1 MAPLELRPDVARLRH
16 GADGGDMGGDID
28 GDRSEASTRTS
39 DGTTGPGH
47 GPRDGSGN
55 GAENRAALRQRT
67 FKTGRVVVKGV
78 QTMECVIRN
87 MSLTGAR
94 IVITNNAALPDRFD
108 LFIGDE
114 GMHREVEVM
123 SRSPSSAGLRF
134 LKPLSA
140 RELGA
145 EFMSLKASA
154 QYRNE
159 RARAVV
165 DAPALDTAPKPT
177 EAPAAIAMPPDA
189 SPRLAPEP
197 PEPVGA
203 HAPDLP
209 VAEYGTIEATP
220 AIPRIRHRAL
230 PGALTRHLRWS

>member
-1 MAPLELRPDVARLRH
+1 MSEIDW
-16 GADGGDMGGDID
+16 ADK
-28 GDRSEASTRTS
+28 RE
-39 DGTTGPGH
+39 
-47 GPRDGSGN
+47 
-55 GAENRAALRQRT
+55 ALRQRT

-94 IVITNNAALPDRFD
+94 IVTTHNAALPDRFE

-134 LKPLSA
+134 LKPLNA

-154 QYRNE
+154 KHKEE
-159 RARAVV
+159 RARAAV
-165 DAPALDTAPKPT
+165 DAPPMDA
-177 EAPAAIAMPPDA
+177 APAAPSPD
-189 SPRLAPEP
+189 APEP
-197 PEPVGA
+197 VGTEAPEPVGA

-209 VAEYGTIEATP
+209 VATLDRVDMPAA

-230 PGALTRHLRWS
+230 PDSLTRHLRWR

>member
-1 MAPLELRPDVARLRH
+1 MSEIDW
-16 GADGGDMGGDID
+16 ADK
-28 GDRSEASTRTS
+28 RE
-39 DGTTGPGH
+39 
-47 GPRDGSGN
+47 
-55 GAENRAALRQRT
+55 ALRQRT

-94 IVITNNAALPDRFD
+94 IVTTHNAALPDRFE

-114 GMHREVEVM
+114 STHREVEVM
-123 SRSPSSAGLRF
+123 SRSRESAGLRF
-134 LKPLSA
+134 LKPLNA

-154 QYRNE
+154 KHKEE
-159 RARAVV
+159 RARAAV
-165 DAPALDTAPKPT
+165 DAPPMDAVPV
-177 EAPAAIAMPPDA
+177 APAALSPDA
-189 SPRLAPEP
+189 

-209 VAEYGTIEATP
+209 VAMLDRIDVPGA

-230 PGALTRHLRWS
+230 PDSLTRHLRWR

>member
-1 MAPLELRPDVARLRH
+1 MT
-16 GADGGDMGGDID
+16 GA
-28 GDRSEASTRTS
+28 
-39 DGTTGPGH
+39 
-47 GPRDGSGN
+47 
-55 GAENRAALRQRT
+55 GAENVEKGAEKRVALRQRT

-94 IVITNNAALPDRFD
+94 IVITHGAALPDRFE

-145 EFMSLKASA
+145 EFMSLKATQ
-154 QYRNE
+154 QYQNE
-159 RARAVV
+159 RERAMLTPPKL
-165 DAPALDTAPKPT
+165 DAAPAPAQPLAAV
-177 EAPAAIAMPPDA
+177 EAPATPAEV
-189 SPRLAPEP
+189 APAA

-209 VAEYGTIEATP
+209 VAEFARIEGIA
-220 AIPRIRHRAL
+220 RIQHAAL
-230 PGALTRHLRWS
+230 PPALTRHLRWS